1 MSTPVNYYLGLQR
14 GQDQVGLV
22 AAGTSTG
29 GTNADVEV
37 RMQIDNGTTT
47 TKLTKMDTVRLLKVI
62 IQYIEGNGV
71 VGGLPGT
78 DLPSN

>member
-1 MSTPVNYYLGLQR
+1 VSVAINYYLGLRRDQQHA
-14 GQDQVGLV
+14 GQVV
-22 AAGTSTG
+22 AGTAPG

-47 TKLTKMDTVRLLKVI
+47 TGLTKMDAVRLLEI
-62 IQYIEGNGV
+62 IEQYIEGNGV
-71 VGGLPGT
+71 AGGLPGT